1 MLRLHSSLIWEDLSP
16 IHLDRLLKVKSRSFA
31 AHYTGM
37 VGEVALQVGILVVAL
52 AVLIKGSDWFV
63 DAAEKIG
70 LSLGISPF
78 IIGVTIIAFGTSLP
92 ELASG
97 VSAVFNGTSEIVTGV
112 VIGSNITNI
121 LLVLGLVAAYG
132 KVIKMDYDIM
142 DVDMPLLVVSALFLW
157 LCIADQ
163 ELSMIEAILMLAA
176 LVIFLVNT
184 LTSGDK
190 VNNLDIKAGWKDYLL
205 LLVGGVFVKYGAD
218 FTVGAINEM
227 SITFEIDPDII
238 AQTLLAL
245 GTSLPEIVVSITA
258 ARKGKAALA
267 VGNVLGS
274 NIFNTYAV
282 MAIPSFFGTLIIP
295 EETLHFALP
304 CMVVATLVFALMT
317 IGGRITKWEGWM
329 LLILYVFFFQH
340 SMFAALA

>member
-1 MLRLHSSLIWEDLSP
+1 MAGELVLELGMLALSL
-16 IHLDRLLKVKSRSFA
+16 
-31 AHYTGM
+31 
-37 VGEVALQVGILVVAL
+37 L
-52 AVLIKGSDWFV
+52 ALIKGSDWFV

-97 VSAVFNGTSEIVTGV
+97 IAAVLNGSSEIVTGV
-112 VIGSNITNI
+112 VVGSNITNI

-142 DVDMPLLVVSALFLW
+142 DVDMPLLVASAFFLW
-157 LCIADQ
+157 LCLQDYV
-163 ELSMIEAILMLAA
+163 LSLTEAILFVVA

-190 VNNLDIKAGWKDYLL
+190 VKNLNIKAGWKDYLL
-205 LLVGGVFVKYGAD
+205 LVVGGVLVSFGAD
-218 FTVGAINEM
+218 FTVEAIGNI
-227 SITFEIDPDII
+227 SNSFEIDQDII

-282 MAIPSFFGTLIIP
+282 MAIPSFFGPLVIP
-295 EETLHFALP
+295 EGTLHFTLP
-304 CMVVATLVFALMT
+304 VMLVATLVFALMT
-317 IGGRITKWEGWM
+317 IGGRITKWEGFM
-329 LLILYVFFFQH
+329 LLIFYVYFFQH
-340 SMFAALA
+340 ALQTALH